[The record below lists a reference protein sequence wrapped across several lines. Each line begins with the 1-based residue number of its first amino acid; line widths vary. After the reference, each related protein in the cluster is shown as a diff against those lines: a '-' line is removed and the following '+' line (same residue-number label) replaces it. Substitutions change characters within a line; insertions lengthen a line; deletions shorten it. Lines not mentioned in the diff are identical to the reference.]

1 MSQVTKGKT
10 VKRNLDV
17 RRESNPGHLIGLWGK
32 SSKHFGKTQKQ
43 LCMSSDHNIENC
55 FAQVYNVSH
64 RVFVATLHQLHVRVI
79 RLPFIHLTILNV
91 W

>member
-10 VKRNLDV
+10 VQMLWGANIEESEKAGS

-43 LCMSSDHNIENC
+43 LCMSSDHNIENR
-55 FAQVYNVSH
+55 FAKV
-64 RVFVATLHQLHVRVI
+64 
-79 RLPFIHLTILNV
+79 P
-91 W
+91 